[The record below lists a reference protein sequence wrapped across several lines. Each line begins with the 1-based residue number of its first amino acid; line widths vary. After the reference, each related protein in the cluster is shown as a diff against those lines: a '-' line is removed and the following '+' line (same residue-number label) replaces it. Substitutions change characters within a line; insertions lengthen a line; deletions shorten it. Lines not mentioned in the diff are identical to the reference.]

1 MKDETLF
8 SAVARASSEYRD
20 RYVVEVLQRHLR
32 DGERVFA
39 VVGGTHIVMQSRHS
53 RREAGPQLLRIVGQI
68 GDLPVDVGDE
78 LIA

>member
-32 DGERVFA
+32 DAERVFA
-39 VVGGTHIVMQSRHS
+39 VVGGTHVVMQEPALTR
-53 RREAGPQLLRIVGQI
+53 
-68 GDLPVDVGDE
+68 
-78 LIA
+78 